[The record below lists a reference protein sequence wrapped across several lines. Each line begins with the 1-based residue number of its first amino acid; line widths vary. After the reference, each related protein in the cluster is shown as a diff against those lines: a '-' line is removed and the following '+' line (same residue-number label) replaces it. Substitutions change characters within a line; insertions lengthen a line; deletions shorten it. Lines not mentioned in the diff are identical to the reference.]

1 MAYVEPN
8 SGDDTAEN
16 DKVLSFDSIVQ
27 DNRNLLKGIMKKYLV
42 LALSFTLLV
51 PATSFSAPKKPASKS
66 AVVKKPVVKKP
77 VTKKVAAK
85 PSVTPSP
92 APTKDWID
100 EGDSC
105 DPAVTNT
112 VRGYLKGS
120 QTSDWL
126 KCDDKTRKYVAVSAT
141 STPTPTID
149 SFGTYLETDACKI
162 VDATVIKE
170 VQLVS
175 SGFERFTYSNFKNP
189 QELSLIVLPVSFK
202 DLIFDDSDF
211 KNLEEQMKKVKKY
224 FSFNSYG
231 KANLAYKIAE
241 KDYWVRLPN
250 TMDQYGLSP
259 NGKKVSQDSLV
270 QEIFN
275 NSSKEL
281 KLSSYDIVA
290 IQTNNKT
297 KYYFAGGLLK
307 TKGNYFDFHG
317 EKIHT
322 VVLDGGQT
330 SGNWITIAHE
340 LGHGW
345 LGFEDLYN
353 HFDFSNPMK
362 NWDFMASAYNSEI
375 IGWHRWASR
384 WLQDD
389 QIYCISKDTPALLQ
403 VFSLNSIGKKQLIS
417 IPMQSGKSIFVEFR
431 TPSEFYVGPETV
443 LVYSVD
449 TTIWHG
455 YAPYSLIAELKGER
469 DSVTFSNQKIVLQ
482 KTFTGGVNIAINP

>member
-1 MAYVEPN
+1 
-8 SGDDTAEN
+8 
-16 DKVLSFDSIVQ
+16 
-27 DNRNLLKGIMKKYLV
+27 MKK
-42 LALSFTLLV
+42 LLTFITIV
-51 PATSFSAPKKPASKS
+51 FFFVSSIGSAHAQNITPGS
-66 AVVKKPVVKKP
+66 
-77 VTKKVAAK
+77 TCKVHK
-85 PSVTPSP
+85 Q
-92 APTKDWID
+92 K
-100 EGDSC
+100 
-105 DPAVTNT
+105 VTNQNKVYTCIKSGKKLVWNKGVVT
-112 VRGYLKGS
+112 VKPDPLP
-120 QTSDWL
+120 
-126 KCDDKTRKYVAVSAT
+126 VAT
-141 STPTPTID
+141 PTPTPTPTPTID

-162 VDATVIKE
+162 VDATVAKD

-202 DLIFDDSDF
+202 DLIFDDADF

-231 KANLAYKIAE
+231 KANLAYKIVE
-241 KDYWVRLPN
+241 KDNWVRLPN

-290 IQTNNKT
+290 IQTNTKT

-362 NWDFMASAYNSEI
+362 NWDFMANGYNADI
-375 IGWHRWASR
+375 LGWHRWAAGWIEDKNVLCLTKNSNSFIN
-384 WLQDD
+384 L
-389 QIYCISKDTPALLQ
+389 
-403 VFSLNSIGKKQLIS
+403 FSLNLKNENRLIS
-417 IPMQSGKSIFVEFR
+417 IKISDGKSIFIEYR
-431 TPSEFYVGPETV
+431 TESEYYFGKNTV
-443 LVYSVD
+443 IVYLVD
-449 TTIWHG
+449 TSIWHG
-455 YAPYSLIAELKGER
+455 HAPYVLIKELY
-469 DSVTFSNQKIVLQ
+469 DNNTSVTLDGLNISVADFTNNKVSVKI
-482 KTFTGGVNIAINP
+482 N

>member
-1 MAYVEPN
+1 
-8 SGDDTAEN
+8 
-16 DKVLSFDSIVQ
+16 
-27 DNRNLLKGIMKKYLV
+27 MKKYIV
-42 LALSFTLLV
+42 LALSLTLV
-51 PATSFSAPKKPASKS
+51 IPAPSFSAPKKPAAK
-66 AVVKKPVVKKP
+66 AAVKKPVAKKP
-77 VTKKVAAK
+77 VAKKVAAPPSAK
-85 PSVTPSP
+85 PASTPSSTP
-92 APTKDWID
+92 AKDWID

-105 DPAVTNT
+105 DPAVKTT
-112 VRGYLKGS
+112 VKGYPKGLS
-120 QTSDWL
+120 ITDWL
-126 KCDDKTRKYVAVSAT
+126 KCDEQTRTYVVRPLSPP
-141 STPTPTID
+141 TPTPTID

-162 VDATVIKE
+162 VDATVIKD

-202 DLIFDDSDF
+202 DLIFDDADF

-231 KANLAYKIAE
+231 KANLAYKIVE
-241 KDYWVRLPN
+241 KDNWVRLPN

-362 NWDFMASAYNSEI
+362 NWDFMASAYNAEI
-375 IGWHRWASR
+375 LGWHRWASR
-384 WLQDD
+384 WLQDN
-389 QIYCISKDTPALLQ
+389 QVYCISKDTPALLQ
-403 VFSLNSIGKKQLIS
+403 VFSLNSIGKRQLIS

-443 LVYSVD
+443 LVYLVD

-455 YAPYSLIAELKGER
+455 YAPYSLIAELKSER